1 LVSTSFAEGIFFPPI
16 CSFWWLYY
24 FPIDRDSFFA
34 PLSESDRKDSRF
46 EVSAVMSDSD
56 RQLYF
61 ADFVIELQSA
71 EDDKRRRIR
80 DARRRAEKA
89 QREAFR
95 DALRKLATE
104 GKILPATRWRAI
116 EDIIATDTSYKP
128 VQAQDQDAPRELFA
142 EFVDE
147 WDELYRRERSLL
159 SRTLHP
165 TANKE
170 IVLKEATTYEE
181 FTKLLL
187 DEAAYSPELYGET
200 RRVINREPISSARL
214 YYDEL
219 ILRAKEGIAA
229 VAMRPG
235 NTGGRGS
242 HADSSEDEGEIIE
255 DGEVPDGEVPD
266 EDDAEVDIEMA
277 KQHETAQNGEASKDS
292 EVEGASENSSN
303 DQQEVREDEDLTE
316 IATTD
321 IAEALQAT
329 IDALVMNVAAD
340 EQATTSPG
348 NETGS

>member
-1 LVSTSFAEGIFFPPI
+1 
-16 CSFWWLYY
+16 
-24 FPIDRDSFFA
+24 
-34 PLSESDRKDSRF
+34 
-46 EVSAVMSDSD
+46 MSDSD

-266 EDDAEVDIEMA
+266 GEVPDEDDGEVDIEMA
-277 KQHETAQNGEASKDS
+277 KQDETPQNGEASQNS
-292 EVEGASENSSN
+292 ELEGASENKPN
-303 DQQEVREDEDLTE
+303 NQQEVRESEDLTE

-340 EQATTSPG
+340 EQATTSLG

>member
-1 LVSTSFAEGIFFPPI
+1 
-16 CSFWWLYY
+16 
-24 FPIDRDSFFA
+24 
-34 PLSESDRKDSRF
+34 
-46 EVSAVMSDSD
+46 MSDSD

-61 ADFVIELQSA
+61 ADFVIELQAA

-104 GKILPATRWRAI
+104 GKILPATRWRAV

-147 WDELYRRERSLL
+147 WGELYRRERSLL

-200 RRVINREPISSARL
+200 RRIINREEPISSARL

-219 ILRAKEGIAA
+219 IVRTKEGITA
-229 VAMRPG
+229 VAVP
-235 NTGGRGS
+235 RGS
-242 HADSSEDEGEIIE
+242 TGVRGPQADSSEDEGEIIE
-255 DGEVPDGEVPD
+255 DGEVSDEGDG
-266 EDDAEVDIEMA
+266 EVDIEIG
-277 KQHETAQNGEASKDS
+277 KQDATSQNGVASKDS
-292 EVEGASENSSN
+292 ELEGTSKNNPN
-303 DQQEVREDEDLTE
+303 DQQEVPEADDPFET
-316 IATTD
+316 ASTD
-321 IAEALQAT
+321 IADGLRAT
-329 IDALVMNVAAD
+329 VDALVMNIAVD
-340 EQATTSPG
+340 D
-348 NETGS
+348 TGS

>member
-1 LVSTSFAEGIFFPPI
+1 MAPI
-16 CSFWWLYY
+16 CSFSWLYY

-34 PLSESDRKDSRF
+34 PLSESERKDSRF

-61 ADFVIELQSA
+61 ADFVIELQTA

-95 DALRKLATE
+95 DVLRKLATE

-116 EDIIATDTSYKP
+116 EDIIARDTAYKP

-147 WDELYRRERSLL
+147 WGELYRRERSLL

-170 IVLKEATTYEE
+170 IVLKEKTMYEE

-187 DEAAYSPELYGET
+187 DEAAYSPELYGEI
-200 RRVINREPISSARL
+200 RRIINREEPISSAHL
-214 YYDEL
+214 YFDEL
-219 ILRAKEGIAA
+219 ILRATEGITA

-235 NTGGRGS
+235 STGGRGS
-242 HADSSEDEGEIIE
+242 QVDSSEDEGEIIE
-255 DGEVPDGEVPD
+255 DGEVPD
-266 EDDAEVDIEMA
+266 EDDGEVDIEIG
-277 KQHETAQNGEASKDS
+277 KHDETAQNVEASKDS
-292 EVEGASENSSN
+292 EVEGASENNPN
-303 DQQEVREDEDLTE
+303 DQQEAPKAEDLSE
-316 IATTD
+316 IASAG
-321 IAEALQAT
+321 IAEALRAT
-329 IDALVMNVAAD
+329 IDALVMDVAAD
-340 EQATTSPG
+340 EQAPICIG
-348 NETGS
+348 NDTGS